1 MMKKKQKTTM
11 VKTRKNKLN
20 LPRTEEEKESV
31 RIQEFLD
38 MCSPT
43 AMRFYPDYYICGSS
57 YRSVWAIQNYPTE
70 TKEQALL
77 QHLGEKSGVT
87 LKIYTRHVTPTE
99 ERKIISNAAS
109 KNRLNQANSDVQ
121 QHVIA
126 ESNIQNIVELV
137 AQMHRNREP
146 LLHCA
151 VYVELSASSVEE
163 LKEVQYD
170 VMAELTRSKLSV
182 DRLLLRQKEGFAC
195 TQPCGKNVFAEQFER
210 VLPASSVA
218 NLYPFHYSG
227 KVDPKGFY
235 LGHDK
240 YGSNVFVDFQRRT
253 ADKTNG
259 NVLILGNS
267 GQGKSYLMKLILT
280 NFRESGMSLMLLD
293 PEEESRGLTENLGG
307 CYIDMLSG
315 EFIINVL
322 EPKIWDDG
330 IEQNSVLSQHIS
342 FLRDFFCSYKDFSEE
357 EIDTLEIMLQK
368 LYADWNLTD
377 QTNFNALQSTDYPI
391 LSDLYAVLEKHFTE
405 IDEVDNNVYTKD
417 ILRKI
422 CLGLDSMCVGA
433 ESKFFNGH
441 TNITSDEFICFGVKG
456 LLNASKNIKNA
467 MLFNILSYM
476 SNALLSKGNTV
487 AAVDELYLFMS
498 NLTAVEYIRNFM
510 KRVRKKDSVVV
521 IASQNIEDFNQPNI
535 KELTKPL
542 FAIPT
547 HQFLFFPGQISA
559 KEYMDMLQ
567 MEENL
572 YELVKNSPR
581 GVCIFRHGAEVYH
594 LVVKAQ
600 KYKEVL
606 FGTAGGR

>member
-1 MMKKKQKTTM
+1 MT
-11 VKTRKNKLN
+11 KTRKNKLN
-20 LPRTEEEKESV
+20 LPRTEAEKENV
-31 RIQEFLD
+31 KIQEFLD

-87 LKIYTRHVTPTE
+87 LKIYSRHVTPTE
-99 ERKIISNAAS
+99 ERKIISNATS

-280 NFRESGMSLMLLD
+280 NFRESGMSLMVLD

-330 IEQNSVLSQHIS
+330 DKQNSVLSQHIS

-357 EIDTLEIMLQK
+357 EIDTLEIMLQR

-377 QTNFNALQSTDYPI
+377 QTNFNTLQPTDYPI
-391 LSDLYAVLEKHFTE
+391 LSDLYVVLEKHFSET
-405 IDEVDNNVYTKD
+405 DETDTNVYTKE

-487 AAVDELYLFMS
+487 AAVDEIYLFLS

-542 FAIPT
+542 FAIPA

-581 GVCIFRHGAEVYH
+581 GVCVFRHGAEVYH